1 MAITQAG
8 EININLLF
16 NGQEGGNPSTNGENG
31 NPSAPVNMG
40 QPNADN
46 PASAGSDAVSLSAA
60 VNVAMSLGKQA
71 VGAAV
76 SNIGLATGNNYAQD
90 RISKFV
96 SAIGMAGGLLAAS
109 SNPITFITSVG
120 SLLISGLSQS
130 YRTETERMW
139 ENRRARQYA
148 ILYGFASDDGR

>member
-76 SNIGLATGNNYAQD
+76 SNIGLATGNFILQEQTQSV
-90 RISKFV
+90 ISTV
-96 SAIGMAGGLLAAS
+96 GLVGGIAAS
-109 SNPITFITSVG
+109 TVNPLTFTATMG
-120 SLLISGLSQS
+120 SLLISGIAQI
-130 YRTETERMW
+130 YRSEKERVW